1 MVCEARVLCLQD
13 NIFRCRKMDNYDMV
27 KKLHFFVIP
36 VCAQGLSSLTTPSRQ
51 PKHKPGPR
59 PELSFPAPTRNG
71 RQPIPTSQ
79 EDHMSED
86 IVMIAAHNLQLRR
99 KQAGFTQKET
109 AHLLGLEAETVCRM
123 EKGHNPVSL
132 KRLQQFADLYSCT
145 VIDLLQPPKA

>member
-1 MVCEARVLCLQD
+1 MRKACLPLRHQ
-13 NIFRCRKMDNYDMV
+13 
-27 KKLHFFVIP
+27 
-36 VCAQGLSSLTTPSRQ
+36 LSL
-51 PKHKPGPR
+51 
-59 PELSFPAPTRNG
+59 PAPTRNG

-99 KQAGFTQKET
+99 KQAGFTQKEA

-132 KRLQQFADLYSCT
+132 KRLQQFADLYGCT